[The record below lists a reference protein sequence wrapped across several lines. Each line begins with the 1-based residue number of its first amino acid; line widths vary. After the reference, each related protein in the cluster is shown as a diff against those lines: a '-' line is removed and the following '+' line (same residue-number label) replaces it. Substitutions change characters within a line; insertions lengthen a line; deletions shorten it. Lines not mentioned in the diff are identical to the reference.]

1 MSVECKANPR
11 RIQGESKAN
20 PRRIQGETQER
31 GRRLGGDSLEG
42 KQGEAKKRTRIDARA
57 GVGPDR
63 EQGEE

>member
-1 MSVECKANPR
+1 MSVEC
-11 RIQGESKAN
+11 KAN

-42 KQGEAKKRTRIDARA
+42 KQGEAKKRTRRDARA

>member
-42 KQGEAKKRTRIDARA
+42 KQGEAKKRTRRDARA